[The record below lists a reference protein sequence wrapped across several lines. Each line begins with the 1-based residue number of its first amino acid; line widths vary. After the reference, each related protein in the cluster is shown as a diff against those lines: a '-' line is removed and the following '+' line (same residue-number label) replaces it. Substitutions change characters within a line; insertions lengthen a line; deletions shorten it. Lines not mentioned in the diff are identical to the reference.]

1 LNVAKCLLGVDLLEE
16 KIAEE
21 GARIRRRL
29 VAKVRVQRE
38 KARRK
43 VALKAPYR
51 IGTISKPRPTLL

>member
-1 LNVAKCLLGVDLLEE
+1 MNVAKCLLGVDLLEE

-43 VALKAPYR
+43 R
-51 IGTISKPRPTLL
+51 